1 MLDNISFL
9 KLLEQ
14 IDDPDFQRFAEKV
27 DDLSESNRIK
37 FSQMVEK
44 FKSMMSMPNVSAGIK
59 GKFLEDLVH
68 FLFEHSGK
76 VYAVSRNIRTCTNE
90 IDDLVGLTAKGK
102 VLEKK
107 GLLDFKG
114 KFFLC
119 ECKNYNKSVGV
130 TYVGKFCHLLQMSN
144 CRLGIIF
151 SYHGISGGKWSG
163 SVGLTKKFHL
173 LRERY
178 EDKYYVIS
186 FDIRDFERIV
196 NGDTLSELISEK
208 CCELD
213 IDTEFKRYLIS
224 HPAEDNL

>member
-1 MLDNISFL
+1 MLDNFSFL

-107 GLLDFKG
+107 D
-114 KFFLC
+114 
-119 ECKNYNKSVGV
+119 Y
-130 TYVGKFCHLLQMSN
+130 
-144 CRLGIIF
+144 
-151 SYHGISGGKWSG
+151 
-163 SVGLTKKFHL
+163 
-173 LRERY
+173 
-178 EDKYYVIS
+178 
-186 FDIRDFERIV
+186 
-196 NGDTLSELISEK
+196 
-208 CCELD
+208 
-213 IDTEFKRYLIS
+213 
-224 HPAEDNL
+224 